1 MAAVATV
8 RFRPKFSAGRRA
20 LPLSDAVSP
29 MSDSDN
35 PPRANPAPPRDG
47 APGQRRVLTDP
58 ARYVLQLLGLLRHWG
73 MPRRPVLRAAGLDD
87 DWVTRMRGDER
98 LATAQVEPL
107 FSAARRLVGRSDLA
121 FELGRTL
128 KPTSHGLLG
137 YGLIG
142 SANLDEA
149 WQLAARQQHHLT
161 ESFVLHYER
170 HGGGGR
176 ARFTPRETMDDERL
190 HFNLELL
197 AVSTLVTLQM
207 LLGGRVPPAQVRLSM
222 PAPPHLAR
230 YRELAPA
237 SFRFEAGAPPGL
249 EITLDGRS
257 LTEPLPMAA
266 PGVVSA
272 IEKHLSTL
280 SPQAAAEVPWA
291 RTVEQMLRAVNG
303 VQLSVKDVAA
313 RLGVSARTVDRRLA
327 DEGRAFAELRD
338 AVRLERARALLADP
352 ALSVAQVAQ
361 QLGYRDA
368 ANFSR
373 AFRRQ
378 AGMPPTAFRRH
389 RADATQPGAAAA
401 SFSTK
406 SKSSV

>member
-1 MAAVATV
+1 M
-8 RFRPKFSAGRRA
+8 

-29 MSDSDN
+29 MSDSDK

-47 APGQRRVLTDP
+47 AAGQRRVLTDP
-58 ARYVLQLLGLLRHWG
+58 ARYVLQLLGLLQHWG
-73 MPRRPVLRAAGLDD
+73 VQRRPLLHAAGLDE
-87 DWVTRMRGDER
+87 DWVARMRGDER
-98 LATAQVEPL
+98 LTMAQVEPL
-107 FSAARRLVGRSDLA
+107 FGAARRLAGRSDLA
-121 FELGRTL
+121 FELGRML
-128 KPTSHGLLG
+128 KPTAHGLLG

-142 SANLDEA
+142 SANIDEA
-149 WQLAARQQHHLT
+149 WRLAARQQHHLT

-176 ARFTPRETMDDERL
+176 ARFTPREAMADERL

-207 LLGGRVPPAQVRLSM
+207 LLGGRVPAAMVRLSM
-222 PAPPHLAR
+222 PPPPHLAR

-237 SFRFEAGAPPGL
+237 SFRFEPGAPSGV
-249 EITLDGRS
+249 EITLDGQW
-257 LTEPLPMAA
+257 LAQPLPMAA
-266 PGVVSA
+266 PGVVA
-272 IEKHLSTL
+272 AVEKHLSTL
-280 SPQAAAEVPWA
+280 VPQTAADVPWVQM
-291 RTVEQMLRAVNG
+291 VEQMLRAVNG

-338 AVRLERARALLADP
+338 AVRLERARTLLADP

-378 AGMPPTAFRRH
+378 AGMPPTAFRRAGSG
-389 RADATQPGAAAA
+389 R
-401 SFSTK
+401 
-406 SKSSV
+406 